1 MIKITPIEGQSI
13 LGWNAEF
20 GNVELN
26 DMCKTLDDLREVI
39 NNHRSEDKSKAK
51 IYASDELLE
60 RCAKILFAFIRDSH
74 TLRSEF
80 DKIDIERVL
89 NPKR

>member
-1 MIKITPIEGQSI
+1 MMKITPIEGQSI

-20 GNVELN
+20 GNMELN

-39 NNHRSEDKSKAK
+39 NNHRSENKSKDK

-60 RCAKILFAFIRDSH
+60 RCTKILFAFIQDSH
-74 TLRSEF
+74 ALRSEF

>member
-20 GNVELN
+20 GNMELN

-39 NNHRSEDKSKAK
+39 NNHRSENKSKDK
-51 IYASDELLE
+51 IYASDALLE
-60 RCAKILFAFIRDSH
+60 RCPKILFAFIQDSH
-74 TLRSEF
+74 ALRSEF

>member
-1 MIKITPIEGQSI
+1 MIKITAIEGQSI

-20 GNVELN
+20 GNIELN

-60 RCAKILFAFIRDSH
+60 RCAKILFAFIQDRPA
-74 TLRSEF
+74 LRSEF

-89 NPKR
+89 NQKR